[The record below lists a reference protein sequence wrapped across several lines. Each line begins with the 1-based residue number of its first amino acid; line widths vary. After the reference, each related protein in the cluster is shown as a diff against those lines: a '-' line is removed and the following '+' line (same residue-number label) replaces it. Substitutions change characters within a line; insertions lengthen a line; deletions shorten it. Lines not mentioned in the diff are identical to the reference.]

1 MRKNNKRKRK
11 DNTIVFTILE
21 IIIIVIIMSFLA
33 KYFTRQV
40 AVRKTDVYMEVI
52 YKGIAHDESP
62 DIKENKNIECTDEIV
77 KFVDKSGGYIYSTDN
92 ERLYKIAEVGDI
104 FKAKRIVRFYGDSSV
119 TYEYRFG
126 EKSDD
131 TTDY

>member
-1 MRKNNKRKRK
+1 MRKKNKRKKK
-11 DNTIVFTILE
+11 DNIIVFTILE

-33 KYFTRQV
+33 KFFTRQV

-52 YKGIAHDESP
+52 YKGSAHDESP
-62 DIKENKNIECTDEIV
+62 DIKENKNIKCTDEIV

-92 ERLYKIAEVGDI
+92 ERLYKITEVGDI
-104 FKAKRIVRFYGDSSV
+104 FKATRIVRFYGDSSV

-131 TTDY
+131 TTYY

>member
-1 MRKNNKRKRK
+1 MRKNNKRKKK
-11 DNTIVFTILE
+11 DNIILIS
-21 IIIIVIIMSFLA
+21 IIGTLSIVIILVCLV
-33 KYFTRQV
+33 KYFTREV